1 MAPVLYASQWFLTLF
16 SCPFPAA
23 FSCRIIDTVLAE
35 GHSEILQQA
44 RFLRCSSPGNHRF
57 HVMLAAPHCDESF
70 VEASSPDAYR
80 WRWRCARS
88 ARWRC
93 FSCMILRNSS
103 PTSRSACKS
112 AFRLFVPARYVM

>member
-44 RFLRCSSPGNHRF
+44 RLLHCSSHEPGNHCLRD
-57 HVMLAAPHCDESF
+57 VLVERHCDALSM
-70 VEASSPDAYR
+70 SPDPTQVALAV
-80 WRWRCARS
+80 CAECEVALLQLHDFEELITYLKVS
-88 ARWRC
+88 I
-93 FSCMILRNSS
+93 MVQN
-103 PTSRSACKS
+103 
-112 AFRLFVPARYVM
+112 RL

>member
-44 RFLRCSSPGNHRF
+44 CCRRCSSCASSCSGFAHGQGFPPRF
-57 HVMLAAPHCDESF
+57 HGVL
-70 VEASSPDAYR
+70 Y
-80 WRWRCARS
+80 
-88 ARWRC
+88 
-93 FSCMILRNSS
+93 
-103 PTSRSACKS
+103 
-112 AFRLFVPARYVM
+112 PA

>member
-44 RFLRCSSPGNHRF
+44 RARRRSSHRPDNHRF
-57 HVMLAAPHCDESF
+57 MC
-70 VEASSPDAYR
+70 R
-80 WRWRCARS
+80 
-88 ARWRC
+88 
-93 FSCMILRNSS
+93 
-103 PTSRSACKS
+103 AC
-112 AFRLFVPARYVM
+112 